1 MRLGSR
7 VFAVMLGLVGT
18 AALVPTAEASATL
31 ITATSQQHRA
41 LRFMVDAPAV
51 STATTSASLCST
63 PGGEVVEAK
72 LWMPDMGHG
81 SAPTQLARLDGQ
93 CTQIDHIDFIMSGD
107 WEIRVRYADGDV
119 ATVAVSV
126 QD

>member
-81 SAPTQLARLDGQ
+81 SAPTQLARLDGN